1 MDIKGGGTLEKRIEI
16 SEETKKA
23 MLKLQQN
30 EITEHAI
37 YMNLAKRVKKQSDK
51 ELLERIGREEKMH
64 SKIWEKYTNK
74 KLKPQKFKVYFYYF
88 LSIILG
94 YTFVIKIMEKGE
106 VVSQQMYA
114 LLREEVPEANKVYE
128 DEQGHEYA
136 LINLLD
142 EDRLQ
147 YVGSMVLGLNDALV
161 ELTGT
166 LAGLSFALQNNKIV
180 ALSGLITG
188 ISATLS
194 MASSEYLSARSEG
207 NVNAKKSA
215 FYTGIMYIVAVI
227 LLVLP
232 YILFPSHK
240 YVHALVTMLITV
252 VIIIFAFTYYVS
264 VAKDLP
270 FKKRFLEMASISLS
284 VAALSFLVGVLV
296 KQFLGID
303 I

>member
-1 MDIKGGGTLEKRIEI
+1 LTDKIAI
-16 SEETKKA
+16 SEKTKQTI
-23 MLKLQQN
+23 LKIQQN

-37 YMNLAKRVKKQSDK
+37 YMNLSKRVKKQSDK
-51 ELLERIGREEKMH
+51 ELLQRIGEEERNH
-64 SKIWEKYTNK
+64 SNLWSKYTGQ
-74 KLKPQKFKVYFYYF
+74 KLKPERLKVFLYSL
-88 LSIILG
+88 LSIIFG
-94 YTFVIKIMEKGE
+94 YTFVIKLMEKGE
-106 VVSQQMYA
+106 KFSKEVYIQLA
-114 LLREEVPEANKVYE
+114 KEVPDANNIYLQ
-128 DEQGHEYA
+128 EQIHEQA
-136 LINLLD
+136 LIEMLD

-166 LAGLSFALQNNKIV
+166 LAGLSFALQNNRLV

-207 NVNAKKSA
+207 DANAKKSA
-215 FYTGIMYIVAVI
+215 LYTGIMYLFAVF

-232 YILFPSHK
+232 YILLPKDK
-240 YVHALVTMLITV
+240 YIYALIAMLFV
-252 VIIIFAFTYYVS
+252 VVLIILVFTYYIS

-270 FKKRFLEMASISLS
+270 FKKRFLEMATISLS
-284 VAALSFLVGVLV
+284 VAVLSFVIGILV

>member
-1 MDIKGGGTLEKRIEI
+1 MTDKIAI
-16 SEETKKA
+16 SEKTKQTI
-23 MLKLQQN
+23 LKIQQN

-37 YMNLAKRVKKQSDK
+37 YMNLSKRVKKQSDK
-51 ELLERIGREEKMH
+51 ELLQRIGEEERNH
-64 SKIWEKYTNK
+64 SNLWSKYTGK
-74 KLKPQKFKVYFYYF
+74 KLKPERLKVFLYSL
-88 LSIILG
+88 LSIIFG
-94 YTFVIKIMEKGE
+94 YTFVIKLMEKGE
-106 VVSQQMYA
+106 KFSKEVYIQLA
-114 LLREEVPEANKVYE
+114 KEVPDANNIYLQ
-128 DEQGHEYA
+128 EQIHEQA
-136 LINLLD
+136 LIEMLD

-166 LAGLSFALQNNKIV
+166 LAGLSFALQNNRLV

-207 NVNAKKSA
+207 DANAKKSA
-215 FYTGIMYIVAVI
+215 LYTGIMYLFAVF

-232 YILFPSHK
+232 YILLPKDK
-240 YVHALVTMLITV
+240 YIYALIAMLFV
-252 VIIIFAFTYYVS
+252 VVLIILVFTYYIS

-270 FKKRFLEMASISLS
+270 FKKRFLEMATISLS
-284 VAALSFLVGVLV
+284 VAVLSFVIGILV